1 MLWYKHLGP
10 MQDMVEQKDQAAIF
24 SLKTLKDMK
33 NQKQHVGKEV
43 FMKSTF
49 FAIQNFDPCLFLF
62 W

>member
-24 SLKTLKDMK
+24 SFK
-33 NQKQHVGKEV
+33 NLEIIWKQRQPTQERISQKW
-43 FMKSTF
+43 TF
-49 FAIQNFDPCLFLF
+49 SAFENSDPNHLFF